1 MHFFFKKYPFNIKD
15 QDRER
20 HTYIIGASGSGKS
33 ELLKYI
39 FHEQGTRKDKKSS
52 IVLIDPHGDL
62 AEEISQFKDFDPS
75 RLVIFDPT
83 LFKGYTPIF
92 NPFDIDTTDPQSI
105 EVATSQFIKTFKD
118 TIKGGDSVSS
128 NMEVFLN
135 PIISTL
141 YRKKGA
147 DFRDF
152 RDFLDEETNAH
163 LVEFGGQTSNEGHRI
178 FFEKYVNDKSYKVT
192 REALLKK
199 VQELLNSQTFVNIT
213 TGESTVKLSKL
224 INENY
229 IIIFNLSKQ
238 NLGEDISSIIGRLII
253 AQVQAIAMRRKGD
266 KRPTTHV
273 FIDEFQN
280 YVSDS
285 IKTVLTEARKYGL
298 HFTLAQQ
305 NRGQEMNK
313 KIEDIVLGNTKIKI
327 QGLIDDNVKGVI
339 NDSDK
344 IKLKTGEF
352 LIKIT
357 GKDKVKITVP
367 KTYLGT
373 KNSLKKDEY
382 KQLQEQQKG
391 VYYKPTHQRNSEETR
406 QTGGEYKA
414 KYDL

>member
-1 MHFFFKKYPFNIKD
+1 
-15 QDRER
+15 
-20 HTYIIGASGSGKS
+20 
-33 ELLKYI
+33 
-39 FHEQGTRKDKKSS
+39 
-52 IVLIDPHGDL
+52 
-62 AEEISQFKDFDPS
+62 
-75 RLVIFDPT
+75 
-83 LFKGYTPIF
+83 
-92 NPFDIDTTDPQSI
+92 
-105 EVATSQFIKTFKD
+105 
-118 TIKGGDSVSS
+118 
-128 NMEVFLN
+128 MEVFLN

-141 YRKKGA
+141 FRKKGA

-152 RDFLDEETNAH
+152 RDFLDEEKNAN
-163 LVEFGGQTSNEGHRI
+163 LIEFGGQTSNEGHRI

-213 TGESTVKLSKL
+213 TGTSTIKLSKL

-253 AQVQAIAMRRKGD
+253 AQIQAIAMRRKGNF
-266 KRPTTHV
+266 RPTTHV

-285 IKTVLTEARKYGL
+285 IKTILTEARKYGL

-339 NDSDK
+339 NESEK
-344 IKLKTGEF
+344 IKLNTGEF

-373 KNSLKKDEY
+373 KNSLKKDDY
-382 KQLQEQQKG
+382 KQLQEQQKE
-391 VYYKPTHQRNSEETR
+391 VYYKPTRQKNKEEIE
-406 QTGGEYKA
+406 QNESNKKP
-414 KYDL
+414 KYNL